1 MDDDVI
7 NAIERSQKEDVWD
20 CYYFRR
26 MVDTSEYKV
35 GVVLENHHDQRTKK
49 GGDSSKPLRVCKVD
63 VGEEDKTLT
72 VVTSASNVRKG
83 SRVVVALAGSTVL
96 GDNGDEIRVTKTSVG
111 GVMSEGML
119 CDSKMLGW
127 PGGAEGIA
135 AQLPESYPLG
145 SAPPATKPRPKEES
159 PAAATSL
166 GPVEDG
172 LFAKRLTKEEKKKL
186 SEEKREARKAG
197 KEAKKTA
204 EGN

>member
-1 MDDDVI
+1 MADDVD
-7 NAIERSQKEDVWD
+7 ATQKEDVWD
-20 CYYFRR
+20 CCYFRR

-49 GGDSSKPLRVCKVD
+49 GGSNKPLRVCKVD

-96 GDNGDEIRVTKTSVG
+96 GEDGEEIQVTKTSVG

-119 CDSKMLGW
+119 CDSRMLGW
-127 PGGAEGIA
+127 SGGAEGIA
-135 AQLPESYPLG
+135 VQLPESYPIG
-145 SAPPATKPRPKEES
+145 SAPPATKPRPKEE
-159 PAAATSL
+159 PAAADA

-186 SEEKREARKAG
+186 AEEKRQARKAG
-197 KEAKKTA
+197 KEAKKSA
-204 EGN
+204 EES

>member
-1 MDDDVI
+1 MDDDDGD
-7 NAIERSQKEDVWD
+7 AIERSQKEDVWD
-20 CYYFRR
+20 CCYFRR
-26 MVDTSEYKV
+26 MVDISEYKV
-35 GVVLENHHDQRTKK
+35 GVILENHHDQRTKK
-49 GGDSSKPLRVCKVD
+49 GSSNKPLRVCKVD

-96 GDNGDEIRVTKTSVG
+96 DEDGEEIQVTKTSVG

-135 AQLPESYPLG
+135 VQLPESYPIG
-145 SAPPATKPRPKEES
+145 SAPPTTKPRPKEES
-159 PAAATSL
+159 AAADA

-186 SEEKREARKAG
+186 AEEKREARKAG
-197 KEAKKTA
+197 KEAKKSA
-204 EGN
+204 EIS

>member
-1 MDDDVI
+1 
-7 NAIERSQKEDVWD
+7 
-20 CYYFRR
+20 

-35 GVVLENHHDQRTKK
+35 GVILENHHDQRTKK

-83 SRVVVALAGSTVL
+83 SRVVVALVGSTVM
-96 GDNGDEIRVTKTSVG
+96 GEDGEEIKITKTSVG

-127 PGGAEGIA
+127 SGGAEGIA
-135 AQLPESYPLG
+135 AQLPESYPIG

-159 PAAATSL
+159 PAAAA

-197 KEAKKTA
+197 KEAKKNA
-204 EGN
+204 EGS